1 MESQS
6 ILEEKEKLIKE
17 MQMQLKQCEED
28 INDLKMNLNTQQ
40 KRV

>member
-6 ILEEKEKLIKE
+6 ILEKKEKLIKE